1 MKLLKR
7 MAVLSLC
14 VLALSACTKSSISTD
29 APVAATQAADVDDGE
44 GVPADYIDPAK
55 MEEEEEIVEKVEL
68 VEDETYEITLFD
80 WEQVDDETA
89 DLFGDTGFYQE
100 GVEMT
105 YAADEDARTIE
116 LNWVLKNGTTE
127 DVAMEYAT
135 DMVQKFNNILA
146 VQTGDI
152 EEATMESFGG
162 VWEQFA
168 LSVNISTEDGTVLI
182 EKSYN
187 AGDAIDLKLPEY
199 SGEGPTVGETE
210 KTSPVKPQ

>member
-29 APVAATQAADVDDGE
+29 APVAATEAADVDGE

-55 MEEEEEIVEKVEL
+55 MEEDEEIVEKVEL
-68 VEDETYEITLFD
+68 VEDETYEITMFD

-89 DLFGDTGFYQE
+89 DLFGDTGFYPQ
-100 GVEMT
+100 GVAMT

>member
-68 VEDETYEITLFD
+68 VEDETYEITMFD

-89 DLFGDTGFYQE
+89 DLFGDTGFYPE